1 MRLVSLVLYNAAG
14 ESVVIDFRRGLNVI
28 TGSSATGKSALLE
41 MVEFCLGRDTL
52 TTPVGPIRDTIA
64 WYGLLVELPNQRAF
78 VGRPAPASGNAS
90 TQRGMLEFGVELQIP
105 SFSDLLVNAD
115 TAAIRDQLGRALGID
130 ENETDPTG
138 QQPGFEANLGHA
150 VLFCLQRQSEIA
162 SRELLFHRQGE
173 EGITRALRE
182 VLPYFLGAVAKDRAV
197 LRQRLLAASRDLR
210 SSLNELRTAEAAD
223 ADIGSTLRAFVTEAR
238 GAGLLGPEPISGTAA
253 ALDALRRAVGAPLA
267 EVSLDD
273 ADAAE
278 RDRLRRR
285 RDVLRHDLYQLGQ
298 EQAVLETLETD
309 QAQYE
314 GVVAQQAARLR
325 SLELIGDEAEAS
337 ATGCPL
343 CGSELPAPD
352 PTIEEMRTVASQLRD
367 QAGTF
372 GVTRPRRRRAL
383 DDVARRGDRLR
394 VEIRSIDQALDA
406 LEVARREVVSGRRFG
421 DRQAFLQGRIQHY
434 LETAQTTGAAALNRL
449 QERVRTRESVVAEL
463 EVQIDPDEEREQL
476 VSRLVAIGRDMTA
489 WADRLGL
496 EHSGT
501 SVRLDA
507 NRLTA
512 VADTSSGPAPLNQIG
527 SAANWIGYHLVTH
540 LALHKFFVEQA
551 RPVPHF
557 LMLDQPTQA
566 YYPSDVT
573 RESGV
578 PASDA
583 DRRAVQA
590 MFRLMADVA
599 QGLGDELQIIVC
611 DHANLPDPW
620 FQDAVIKDWR
630 DGRRLIPQAWINT

>member
-1 MRLVSLVLYNAAG
+1 MRLISLVIYNAAG

-64 WYGLLVELPNQRAF
+64 WYGLLVELPNQQAF

-105 SFSDLLVNAD
+105 SLSELSVNAD
-115 TAAIRDQLGRALGID
+115 TTAIRDQLGRALGID
-130 ENETDPTG
+130 ENVTDPVG
-138 QQPGFEANLGHA
+138 LQPGFEANLGHA

-162 SRELLFHRQGE
+162 NRDLLFHRQGE

-197 LRQRLLAASRDLR
+197 LRQRLLAANRDLR

-223 ADIGSTLRAFVTEAR
+223 EDIGSTLRAFVTEAR

-253 ALDALRRAVGAPLA
+253 ALDALRRAVSAPLA
-267 EVSLDD
+267 ETSLDD
-273 ADAAE
+273 ADAAQ
-278 RDRLRRR
+278 RDQLRRR
-285 RDVLRHDLYQLGQ
+285 RDDLRHDLYQLGQ
-298 EQAVLETLETD
+298 DRAVLETLETD

-314 GVVAQQAARLR
+314 AVVTQQAARLQ
-325 SLELIGDEAEAS
+325 SLELIGEETEAS

-343 CGSELPAPD
+343 CGSELPEPD
-352 PTIEEMRTVASQLRD
+352 PTVEEMRTAASQLRA

-383 DDVARRGDRLR
+383 DDVATRGDRLR

-406 LEVARREVVSGRRFG
+406 LEVARREVVTGRRFS

-434 LETAQTTGAAALNRL
+434 LETVELTAASALNRL
-449 QERVRTRESVVAEL
+449 RERVRLRESVVAEL
-463 EVQIDPDEEREQL
+463 ETQLDPDEEREQL

-551 RPVPHF
+551 RPIPHF

-573 RESGV
+573 RESGL

-590 MFRLMADVA
+590 MFQLMADVA
-599 QGLGDELQIIVC
+599 RDLGDELQIIVC

-630 DGRRLIPQAWINT
+630 DGRRLIPQAWISN